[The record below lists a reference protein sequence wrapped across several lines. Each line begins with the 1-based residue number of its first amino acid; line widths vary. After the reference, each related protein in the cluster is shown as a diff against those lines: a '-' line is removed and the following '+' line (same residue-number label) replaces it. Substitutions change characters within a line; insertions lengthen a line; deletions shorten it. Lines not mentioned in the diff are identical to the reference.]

1 MTPQALSVGAV
12 PHDWSLDLAIAPDG
26 ALQRIAAAI
35 NRPKKRAFGVLK
47 TENEYVGFIRDD
59 TFEIWERQGRAIHG
73 RGVVRGRHGGSRVEV
88 QLMFPRWTK
97 VLIGL
102 FFALYVLVA
111 AGIATQPPRTEIGA
125 EEFAIGVGGAALL
138 AAIFAAGAAQQRANL
153 RRFLDRI
160 FSELPRI

>member
-1 MTPQALSVGAV
+1 M

-26 ALQRIAAAI
+26 ARQRIAAAI

-47 TENEYVGFIRDD
+47 TENEYVGFIHED

-73 RGVVRGRHGGSRVEV
+73 GGVVRARRGGSRVELR
-88 QLMFPRWTK
+88 LMFPRWTK
-97 VLIGL
+97 VLVGL

-111 AGIATQPPRTEIGA
+111 AGIATQPPRMEISGD
-125 EEFAIGVGGAALL
+125 EVAIALAGGALL

-153 RRFLDRI
+153 RRFLERT
-160 FSELPRI
+160 FREVPRL